1 MGKMNSENRL
11 CCYFSDN
18 RCILQDV
25 EINEL
30 GMCDCQIL
38 VPFDEEE
45 LSPKREALL
54 ARFEQQER
62 EWESAD
68 EPN

>member
-1 MGKMNSENRL
+1 MNCENRL
-11 CCYFSDN
+11 CCYYSEG
-18 RCILQDV
+18 RCIHREI

-38 VPFDEEE
+38 VPLDEGE
-45 LSPKREALL
+45 LSPKREELL
-54 ARFEQQER
+54 TRFQLQER
-62 EWESAD
+62 QWESAG

>member
-1 MGKMNSENRL
+1 MEKMNCENRL
-11 CCYFSDN
+11 CCYFSEG
-18 RCILQDV
+18 RCIHREI

-45 LSPKREALL
+45 LSSKREALL
-54 ARFEQQER
+54 ARFE
-62 EWESAD
+62 
-68 EPN
+68 

>member
-1 MGKMNSENRL
+1 MNCENRL
-11 CCYFSDN
+11 CCYYSEG
-18 RCILQDV
+18 RCIHREI

-38 VPFDEEE
+38 VSLDEEE

-54 ARFEQQER
+54 ARFEQQEW

>member
-1 MGKMNSENRL
+1 MKTGFAAIFPIIAASSRTSKLTSW
-11 CCYFSDN
+11 
-18 RCILQDV
+18 
-25 EINEL
+25 